1 MLNKKI
7 LQVRYRI
14 KKLLTVL
21 AERFTI
27 PQKEYIELNEFSIKI
42 LQQLAH
48 ELIAKLKINEA
59 SYRWL
64 KNIGHNDACS
74 FYLYSMVSEV
84 LKAAIS
90 NMRTLEFIKDSM
102 EEEKYCPKAK
112 MRLSESTKDK
122 KLAYIDRAIFEGF
135 DDEQNLWRRKLS
147 ECLSNLICFTT
158 TNEEPYFKLFIAAN
172 ELSDLLFAND
182 DFLEFFD
189 CKIENINLQCQE
201 TFNIIQNVSKSMRKD
216 ECWFLKNNF
225 KFDKIPT
232 NGDFMQSYRQVFLK
246 SFTLAEKGE
255 KNVLGFTYQV
265 GYGGMSKTAHF
276 STEGPSRDID
286 FERLTSGITAISI
299 TGYYVLRRAYEIY
312 KVTPSEIGQKIFRE
326 LVEGTGAIQSHFLS
340 TVRDYEQ
347 GDLLTTG
354 NDLVEVLQVKTS
366 KYGYK
371 SYYVRYLVNPAIQ
384 SIEKEWLPARYIYK
398 RIVKKSKVRDYY
410 RDILKRNPDKEKEIA
425 MIMQMSDEQLFESMK
440 RVFVELA
447 KHGILQNS
455 LREQKKK

>member
-1 MLNKKI
+1 MSNKKI
-7 LQVRYRI
+7 LQFRYCI
-14 KKLLTVL
+14 KKFLSST
-21 AERFTI
+21 AEKFTI
-27 PQKEYIELNEFSIKI
+27 PQKEYAELNEFSIKI
-42 LQQLAH
+42 LQQLTH
-48 ELIAKLKINEA
+48 ELIAKLKIDES

-64 KNIGHNDACS
+64 KNIGHNNARS
-74 FYLYSMVSEV
+74 FYLYSVVSEV
-84 LKAAIS
+84 LKASIS
-90 NMRTLEFIKDSM
+90 NMRTLEFIRDSM
-102 EEEKYCPKAK
+102 EEEKYYPKAK
-112 MRLSESTKDK
+112 RRLAEKRNDEKFS
-122 KLAYIDRAIFEGF
+122 YIDRAIFEGF

-147 ECLSNLICFTT
+147 ECLSNLICFSE
-158 TNEEPYFKLFIAAN
+158 TNEEPYFKLYIAAN
-172 ELSDLLFAND
+172 ELSNLLFAND

-189 CKIENINLQCQE
+189 CKIENLSYQTKD
-201 TFNIIQNVSKSMRKD
+201 TFNIISDVSKSVKKD
-216 ECWFLKNNF
+216 KCWFLKNDF
-225 KFDKIPT
+225 KFDQIPT
-232 NGDFMQSYRQVFLK
+232 RGDFLQSYRQIFLK
-246 SFTLAEKGE
+246 AFALAEKGE

-276 STEGPSRDID
+276 STEGRSRDID
-286 FERLTSGITAISI
+286 FERLTSGITAVSI
-299 TGYYVLRRAYEIY
+299 TGYYVLRRAYEIC

-326 LVEGTGAIQSHFLS
+326 LVEGTGAAQSHFLS
-340 TVRDYEQ
+340 TVRDYEE

-384 SIEKEWLPARYIYK
+384 SIEKEWLPARYFYK

-410 RDILKRNPDKEKEIA
+410 RDILKRNPDKEKEMA

-455 LREQKKK
+455 LREQEKK